1 MTRRESDSPVIPSRK
16 LREHA
21 AVVVQSTS
29 PYVARK
35 SFWCVDATLRACG
48 LDTEPYHTFVP
59 SFGEWGFILAS
70 IKPLSAP
77 ADLPQGLRFIDDET
91 LAQLPR
97 FPPDMARLTTETNH
111 LSNQALV
118 RYFEEEWA
126 P

>member
-1 MTRRESDSPVIPSRK
+1 M
-16 LREHA
+16 
-21 AVVVQSTS
+21 
-29 PYVARK
+29 
-35 SFWCVDATLRACG
+35 
-48 LDTEPYHTFVP
+48 P

>member
-1 MTRRESDSPVIPSRK
+1 LYSTTFYQRLRRSLSAE
-16 LREHA
+16 A
-21 AVVVQSTS
+21 AIVVQSTS

-35 SFWCVDATLRACG
+35 SFWCVDATLRATG
-48 LDTEPYHTFVP
+48 LHTEPYHTFVP

-70 IKPLSAP
+70 KKPLSAP
-77 ADLPQGLRFIDDET
+77 ADLPEGLRFINEET